1 MQGTTL
7 VTVVGQI
14 IGIINLLV
22 ALLGSV
28 ALMVFVWGGVRYLYK
43 SDDAHRQAQKEFLGW
58 SLLALFLIVSVFG
71 ILQIVQGML
80 VP

>member
-1 MQGTTL
+1 MTLATL
-7 VTVVGQI
+7 VSQI

-22 ALLGSV
+22 GLLGSI

-43 SDDAHRQAQKEFLGW
+43 SDDTGKQSQKEFLGW

-71 ILQIVQGML
+71 ILQLVQGVL

>member
-1 MQGTTL
+1 MTL
-7 VTVVGQI
+7 STLVGQI

-28 ALMVFVWGGVRYLYK
+28 ALVIFVWGGVRYLFK
-43 SDDAHRQAQKEFLGW
+43 ADDSGKQAQKDFLKW
-58 SLLALFLIVSVFG
+58 SLVALFLIVSVFG
-71 ILQIVQGML
+71 ILQMVQGVL

>member
-1 MQGTTL
+1 MTLATL
-7 VTVVGQI
+7 VSQI
-14 IGIINLLV
+14 IGVINLLV

-28 ALMVFVWGGVRYLYK
+28 ALVIFIWGGVRYLFK
-43 SDDAHRQAQKEFLGW
+43 SDDTGKQAQKEFLGW

-71 ILQIVQGML
+71 ILQLVQGVL

>member
-1 MQGTTL
+1 MTL
-7 VTVVGQI
+7 ATLVGQI

-28 ALMVFVWGGVRYLYK
+28 ALMIFVWGGVRYLFK
-43 SDDAHRQAQKEFLGW
+43 SDDTGKQAQKEFLGW

-71 ILQIVQGML
+71 ILKLVQGVL

>member
-1 MQGTTL
+1 MTL
-7 VTVVGQI
+7 AGLVSQI
-14 IGIINLLV
+14 ISVINMLV

-28 ALMVFVWGGVRYLYK
+28 ALVIFMWGGVRYLFK
-43 SDDAHRQAQKEFLGW
+43 ADDTGKQAQKEFLGW

-71 ILQIVQGML
+71 ILQMVQGVL

>member
-1 MQGTTL
+1 MTTL
-7 VTVVGQI
+7 STLVGQI
-14 IGIINLLV
+14 IGVINLLV
-22 ALLGSV
+22 AFLGSV
-28 ALMVFVWGGVRYLYK
+28 ALLVFVWGGVRYLFK
-43 SDDAHRQAQKEFLGW
+43 SDDTGKQAQKEFLGW

>member
-1 MQGTTL
+1 MTL
-7 VTVVGQI
+7 AGLVSQI
-14 IGIINLLV
+14 ISVINMLV

-28 ALMVFVWGGVRYLYK
+28 ALLIFVWGGVRYLFK
-43 SDDAHRQAQKEFLGW
+43 IDDAHRQAQKEFLGW

-71 ILQIVQGML
+71 ILQMVQGIL

>member
-1 MQGTTL
+1 MTTL
-7 VTVVGQI
+7 SALVGQI
-14 IGIINLLV
+14 IGVINLLV

-28 ALMVFVWGGVRYLYK
+28 ALMVFVWGGVRYLFK
-43 SDDAHRQAQKEFLGW
+43 SDDTGKQAQKEFLGW

-71 ILQIVQGML
+71 ILQIVQGIL

>member
-1 MQGTTL
+1 MTFSAL
-7 VTVVGQI
+7 VSQI
-14 IGIINLLV
+14 ISVINLVV

-28 ALMVFVWGGVRYLYK
+28 ALLIFLWGGVRYLFK
-43 SDDAHRQAQKEFLGW
+43 FDDAHKQAQKEFLGW

-71 ILQIVQGML
+71 ILQMVQGVL

>member
-1 MQGTTL
+1 MTFTTL
-7 VTVVGQI
+7 VSQI
-14 IGIINLLV
+14 ISVINLVV

-28 ALMVFVWGGVRYLYK
+28 ALLIFVWGGVRYLFVA
-43 SDDAHRQAQKEFLGW
+43 DDAHRQAQKEFLGW

-71 ILQIVQGML
+71 ILQLVQGVL

>member
-1 MQGTTL
+1 MTTL
-7 VTVVGQI
+7 STLVGQI
-14 IGIINLLV
+14 IGVINLLV

-28 ALMVFVWGGVRYLYK
+28 ALMVFVWGGVRYLFK
-43 SDDAHRQAQKEFLGW
+43 SDDTGKQAQKEFLGW

>member
-1 MQGTTL
+1 MTLTTL
-7 VTVVGQI
+7 VSQI
-14 IGIINLLV
+14 ISVINLLV

-28 ALMVFVWGGVRYLYK
+28 ALMIFIWGGVRYLFK
-43 SDDAHRQAQKEFLGW
+43 SDDSHKQAQKEFLGW

-71 ILQIVQGML
+71 VLQLVQGVL